1 MIPKG
6 YYAVLYKLSDDSKE
20 IAARFPEHPTINTY
34 GFGWEHAEEMANE
47 ALSFAL
53 EADYKQGYHLPK
65 ANKPKAEPGERI
77 IFVPIDIEVRVAY
90 MLRQLREKS
99 GLTQKDVAQRLGITY
114 QSYQR
119 MERPGRSNLS
129 LSTLARVAQAL
140 NKEVVIEM
148 R

>member
-6 YYAVLYKLSDDSKE
+6 YYAILYKLSDEE
-20 IAARFPEHPTINTY
+20 IGVRFPEHPNINTY
-34 GFGWEHAEEMANE
+34 GFGWEHAEEMARE
-47 ALSFAL
+47 ALSLTL
-53 EADYKQGYHLPK
+53 EADYKLGYKPAAAK
-65 ANKPKAEPGERI
+65 KPKAKRGERV
-77 IFVPIDIEVRVAY
+77 IFVPIDLEVRVAY
-90 MLRQLREKS
+90 MLRDLREKS
-99 GLTQKDVAQRLGITY
+99 DLTQKQVAERLGITY

-148 R
+148 H